1 MASGDDK
8 KTGTDDSGMS
18 TGDEASLPRPT
29 KKKHSSWGATVINRK
44 LQEQVLREVFSPPPA
59 HRHHHHHHHH
69 QRTRSGYNPQKR
81 RGSVANLD
89 SARVTDFHRSNTDVG
104 PGPSRSDSNPED
116 PRLRMLRG
124 DVERRYASSTDLR
137 SLSKGQLP
145 VDDEENSARD
155 SPATTEGQATPVPK
169 SRPRARSGSI
179 PRRRDRLSVPT
190 PNEFGMEDDG
200 YGGDRE
206 DEVFRMDEDPQIKKG
221 SWAERCMTRAASTP
235 NAGSRK
241 DAGAPAPGE
250 QPKERVEL
258 FLLLEDLTAG
268 MKSPCVLDLKMGTR
282 QYGVEA
288 SEKKRKSQARKCAG
302 TTSRELGVRVCGMQV
317 WNAKTQTYMFE
328 DKYFGR
334 DLKAG
339 REFQSALTRFLSDG
353 KDDSSIL
360 RHIPTILV
368 KLKAL
373 EVMIKQLPGYRF
385 YASSLLVLYDG
396 QDKDRTIDLKIV
408 DFANCVTAED
418 ALPETATCP
427 PKDRHGI
434 DKGYLRGLRSLQMYI
449 RSIWKEVKGSEWTE
463 RGEDGYM
470 SREDQRDDIGSG
482 WDLLEDLGEVST

>member
-8 KTGTDDSGMS
+8 KTGTDDSGTS
-18 TGDEASLPRPT
+18 TGNEASVPRPT

-59 HRHHHHHHHH
+59 HRHHHH
-69 QRTRSGYNPQKR
+69 QRTRSAYNPKKR

-89 SARVTDFHRSNTDVG
+89 SARNPDFHRSNTDIR
-104 PGPSRSDSNPED
+104 PRPSRSDDNLED
-116 PRLRMLRG
+116 PRLMMLRG
-124 DVERRYASSTDLR
+124 DAERRYASSTTLR
-137 SLSKGQLP
+137 SLSKGQLST
-145 VDDEENSARD
+145 EAQENSSGTAE
-155 SPATTEGQATPVPK
+155 SQPT
-169 SRPRARSGSI
+169 PRARPGSSS
-179 PRRRDRLSVPT
+179 RKRDHSSVPIA
-190 PNEFGMEDDG
+190 NEFGMEDDG

-221 SWAERCMTRAASTP
+221 SWAEQCMTRTSST
-235 NAGSRK
+235 S
-241 DAGAPAPGE
+241 GAVPLEGVGAIVPSSDG
-250 QPKERVEL
+250 QPKERAEL

-317 WNAKTQTYMFE
+317 WNAKTQMYAFE
-328 DKYFGR
+328 NKYFGR

-339 REFQSALTRFLSDG
+339 RDFQSALTRFLSDG

-373 EVMIKQLPGYRF
+373 EKMIKQLPGYRF

-427 PKDRHGI
+427 PEDRHGV
-434 DKGYLRGLRSLQMYI
+434 DRGYLLGLRSLQMYI
-449 RSIWKEVKGSEWTE
+449 RSIWKEVKGSEWME